1 LLDGVVG
8 ALRVRQEFRGDNDA
22 AGAKL
27 LDGWRPRFIDF
38 AVFAEAGCRA
48 MGFEPGAFAEAYENN
63 QGYTIRCYAER
74 DPICVGIHGLIAARG
89 PFRGHPQDFYE
100 AIKPYAQK
108 CEEPLAGSSA
118 WLMRRLPRAIPAL
131 FKVHGIRV
139 QTGVWL
145 DDNGNNNGIVITK
158 VPLVGTG
165 TPSGKVPPYHFPRGL

>member
-89 PFRGHPQDFYE
+89 SFRGYPQELYE

-108 CEEPLAGSSA
+108 CEEPFAGSSS

-145 DDNGNNNGIVITK
+145 DDNGNNNGIIITK
-158 VPLVGTG
+158 C
-165 TPSGKVPPYHFPRGL
+165 HW